1 MKLTKITK
9 LFVIIVSEM
18 DKLFKDL
25 EEFDSKIL
33 QKWGYKSENIEL
45 FGIND
50 PSLYVVPIPEE
61 AAIKKAVDL
70 VRDATA
76 SVIVSGPLGAG
87 KTTFMEI
94 VEKSLKQIP
103 AIRVIKIEGVSSSD
117 ALLDDIIYADYEG
130 QKSYAEYWKEETGI
144 TVLKHGSTSK
154 RLSRL
159 LLGMRKTAEKDNL
172 RYVLMIDEFRQLERA
187 REETRTRIIDMLLK
201 MVNEKTND
209 GRRYLVLVLAV
220 ITRVGESAY
229 RTIEVISTVGEKLGH
244 GTKSAIRRRFV
255 EVYDIQTLDESSAF
269 KIMTYRLAL
278 LKSLDGVITERPDP
292 LKMDKE
298 KINEILHPFTKSGL
312 KAIYTL
318 SGGNPGIMLEL
329 LLRLI
334 HDALRGTDKLHQD
347 GYRIDDILSAYLIDE
362 EYVLKYAS
370 KEMKKAKAE
379 FTRFQAQLL
388 EFLSSSRTV
397 DEIGDWLVTQGTS
410 WEQVLGDFDLF
421 EKRGLIFSPERGRIQ
436 ATELWSRGSQYI

>member
-1 MKLTKITK
+1 
-9 LFVIIVSEM
+9 M
-18 DKLFKDL
+18 DKLFRDL
-25 EEFDSKIL
+25 EEFDKKIL
-33 QKWGYKSENIEL
+33 HHWGFKSENIEL

-50 PSLYVVPIPEE
+50 PSLYVVPEPEE
-61 AAIKKAVDL
+61 TAIKKAVDL

-76 SVIVSGPLGAG
+76 SVVVSGPLGAG

-94 VEKSLKQIP
+94 IERSLKQIP
-103 AIRVIKIEGVSSSD
+103 EIRVIKIEGVSSSD
-117 ALLDDIIYADYEG
+117 ALLDDIIYADYKDN
-130 QKSYAEYWKEETGI
+130 KSFAEYWKEKTNI

-159 LLGMRKTAEKDNL
+159 LLAMRKTAEKENL

-229 RTIEVISTVGEKLGH
+229 KTIEVISTVGEKLGH

-255 EVYDIQTLDESSAF
+255 EVYDIQTLDEKSAF
-269 KIMTYRLAL
+269 KIMTYRIAH
-278 LKSLDGVITERPDP
+278 LKGNDEVIKKRPDP
-292 LKMDKE
+292 TKLDKKE
-298 KINEILHPFTKSGL
+298 LDLVVHPFTQSGL

-334 HDALRGTDKLHQD
+334 HDARRGTDSLYKD
-347 GYRIDDILSAYLIDE
+347 GYRINDILSAYKIDE
-362 EYVLKYAS
+362 QYVLKYAS
-370 KEMKKAKAE
+370 KEMRKAKAE
-379 FTRFQAQLL
+379 LNRFQNQLL
-388 EFLSSSRTV
+388 DFLSTSRTV
-397 DEIGDWLVTQGTS
+397 DEIGDWLMTQGKK
-410 WEQVLGDFDLF
+410 WENVLEDFDLF
-421 EKRGLIFSPERGRIQ
+421 EKRGLIYSPERGKIQ
-436 ATELWSRGSQYI
+436 ATELWTRGSQYL